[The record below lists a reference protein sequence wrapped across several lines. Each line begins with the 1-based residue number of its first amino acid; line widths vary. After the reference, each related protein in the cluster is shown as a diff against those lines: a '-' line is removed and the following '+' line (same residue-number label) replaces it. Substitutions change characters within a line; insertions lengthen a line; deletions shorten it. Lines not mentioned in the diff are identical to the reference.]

1 MSISKMSNRAGS
13 YPSSSLPLSPASF
26 LPASRRD
33 TRGAKGGATR
43 LVSDPAGQ
51 RLGWSVSQQIQ
62 GFAGPAGTPGE
73 GAGHPS
79 AGGGGRA
86 LPGAAPL
93 WALRGRETLPAW
105 GWGGTGRRPQRER
118 ERGLSP
124 KRVTLP
130 GGTPA
135 GSCQRP
141 RGGAGP
147 DLWGSHAGNTPPQR
161 ARRSPAAEGPTA
173 PQPGRHRTF
182 L

>member
-33 TRGAKGGATR
+33 TRDTRRAKGGATG

-93 WALRGRETLPAW
+93 WALRGRETLPV
-105 GWGGTGRRPQRER
+105 GMGRNRPP
-118 ERGLSP
+118 S
-124 KRVTLP
+124 
-130 GGTPA
+130 PA
-135 GSCQRP
+135 GARTRSESQACDAPWGNPCGLMPEAQGWSGPRP
-141 RGGAGP
+141 LGFPCGEHPHTESSALAGG
-147 DLWGSHAGNTPPQR
+147 
-161 ARRSPAAEGPTA
+161 
-173 PQPGRHRTF
+173 
-182 L
+182 